1 MLKHGLGKKMEEKLN
16 AQGILNL
23 GNLMDALNTPAPLLA
38 LKGFTLNKVTLWTGV
53 LADSLLDGACPPP
66 LSTTKSTIIRI
77 SPAIPIILMLSSMNM
92 ERKNGRQR

>member
-1 MLKHGLGKKMEEKLN
+1 MEEKLN

-23 GNLMDALNTPAPLLA
+23 GNLMDALNTPARLPPLLA